1 MSQSHA
7 TAYPSRALP
16 GTWGRRLVA
25 GLVGGLAGGLVFG
38 AIMAATGML
47 PMVASLVGSSSPLVG
62 FGVHLVISVLIGL
75 GLTLP
80 FARLLSGYGRS
91 LLVGLAYGALWW
103 ILGPLVIMPAM
114 LGMPLF
120 VMDGMA
126 LMSLVGHL
134 AYGVILALTAARL
147 LRSRA

>member
-7 TAYPSRALP
+7 PAYPGRAIP

-25 GLVGGLAGGLVFG
+25 GLVGGLTGGLVFG
-38 AIMAATGML
+38 ALMAATGML

-62 FGVHLVISVLIGL
+62 FGVHLVISVLIAW
-75 GLTLP
+75 GLTLL
-80 FARLLSGYGRS
+80 FAGLLSGYGRS
-91 LLVGLAYGALWW
+91 LLMGLAYGVLWW

-120 VMDGMA
+120 MLDGMA

-134 AYGVILALTAARL
+134 AYGAILALTAARL
-147 LRSRA
+147 LRRRA

>member
-1 MSQSHA
+1 
-7 TAYPSRALP
+7 
-16 GTWGRRLVA
+16 
-25 GLVGGLAGGLVFG
+25 
-38 AIMAATGML
+38 MAATGML